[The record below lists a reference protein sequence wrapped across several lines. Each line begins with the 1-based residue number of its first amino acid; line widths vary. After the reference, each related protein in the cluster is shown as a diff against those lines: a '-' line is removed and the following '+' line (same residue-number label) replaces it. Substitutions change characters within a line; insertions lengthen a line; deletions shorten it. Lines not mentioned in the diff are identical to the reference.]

1 MKIKPV
7 AGFVLIETKEVGGSE
22 FVTSTGEK
30 IGVTKENYVAAVSK
44 KEEKDLEWKVGDKV
58 ALGEGAKGFE
68 MEEGKKKYALISNSF
83 IIAVL

>member
-1 MKIKPV
+1 MIKPV

-22 FVTSTGEK
+22 FVSSTGEK
-30 IGVTKENYVAAVSK
+30 IGAVKENYVAAVSK

-68 MEEGKKKYALISNSF
+68 MEEGKNKYALISNSF

>member
-22 FVTSTGEK
+22 FVSSTGEK
-30 IGVTKENYVAAVSK
+30 LGAEKENIVAAVSK

-68 MEEGKKKYALISNSF
+68 MEDGKKKYALLSNSF